1 MHPTVK
7 KPPKE
12 LSEPETILNEWVGRL
27 QLASFSGV
35 IHFTKTDE
43 VNLSLY
49 SY

>member
-7 KPPKE
+7 ITPKE
-12 LSEPETILNEWVGRL
+12 FSEPETVLNEWAGRL

-35 IHFTKTDE
+35 IYFTKTDE
-43 VNLSLY
+43 VNLGLY